1 MATVIGP
8 ELRQRYCRVTVGTLA
23 LQGQDGTGLDVKFR
37 IKKTLKPEPNTCDLD
52 IYNLNPD
59 HRKALAAST
68 TLSKSVASPPG
79 TGGQVVPVRIDAG
92 YKNAT
97 AQVWLGE
104 LREAQTNHNGQD
116 EITNLTT
123 GDGDTAVSRQR
134 ISVALGPGTTP
145 ATAMR
150 NLLKAL
156 GIGQGNLPK
165 ALSLLNTSGVAQMYR
180 KGAVLKG
187 LAADHMTDLC
197 RSAGL
202 EWSIQEGQLQVVT
215 LGQPLDGQAI
225 SVSEKT
231 GMVETPT
238 VDTKGILSVTT
249 LMIPGIRP
257 GVKIAVD
264 SESVSGGFRVISC
277 EYEGQTFGKDS
288 PWYIRI
294 EAQRY

>member
-1 MATVIGP
+1 MPTVVGP
-8 ELRQRYCRVTVGTLA
+8 ELRQRFCRVTVGALD
-23 LQGQDGTGLDVKFR
+23 LQGTDGTGLDVRFK
-37 IKKTLKPEPNTCDLD
+37 IKKTLKAEPNTCELD

-59 HRKALAAST
+59 HRKALAGST

-92 YKNAT
+92 YKDSI

-104 LREAQTNHNGQD
+104 LREAQTSHNGTD
-116 EITNLTT
+116 MITTLTT
-123 GDGDTAVSRQR
+123 GDGDKAVARQR
-134 ISVALGPGTTP
+134 VNVAVGPGTTS
-145 ATAMR
+145 ATALR
-150 NLLKAL
+150 TLLKAM
-156 GIGQGNLPK
+156 GIGQGNLPR
-165 ALSLLNTSGVAQMYR
+165 ALALLNSQGSAQLYA
-180 KGAVLKG
+180 KGALLKG

-202 EWSIQEGQLQVVT
+202 EWSIQEGQLQVT
-215 LGQPLDGQAI
+215 SLGQPLDGQAI
-225 SVSEKT
+225 LVSAAS

-249 LMIPGIRP
+249 LMIAGIRP

-264 SESVSGGFRVISC
+264 SESISGGFRVISC
-277 EYEGQTFGKDS
+277 EYEGQTFGPDS